1 MTIMEGLVLSFCS
14 PSMTQILNSTDDS
27 RVQDFF
33 LGPINFKTAFTQTF
47 TDGNFTY
54 NPEDVIQSSVLGWLD
69 YGYK

>member
-14 PSMTQILNSTDDS
+14 PSMTQMLKSTDDS
-27 RVQDFF
+27 RVQDFVF
-33 LGPINFKTAFTQTF
+33 GSINYKTAFTQTF

-54 NPEDVIQSSVLGWLD
+54 NPEDVIQSSFAGWLD